1 MKLEEQIRI
10 LAQKSYWQEI
20 FSSSQKCSGIQL
32 FENINNFSGIQ
43 YLFIYWLRVYQLLYN
58 ELYSLEWKNLDEK
71 VIKDNIR
78 CDAFL
83 WYRRKEQEKR
93 IRKNQKEEKK
103 ENRKGNGVPIFSGA
117 KIKKV
122 INNGS

>member
-1 MKLEEQIRI
+1 MKLEEQIRL
-10 LAQKSYWQEI
+10 LARKSYYQEI

-32 FENINNFSGIQ
+32 FENTNNFSGVQ

-58 ELYSLEWKNLDEK
+58 ELSMLEWQNLDEK

-83 WYRRKEQEKR
+83 YYRRKEQEKR
-93 IRKNQKEEKK
+93 IRKNQREEKNANK
-103 ENRKGNGVPIFSGA
+103 KGGIPIFSGA
-117 KIKKV
+117 K
-122 INNGS
+122 NNLEGDK